1 MDDTMIMKNEDIKNN
16 FSGYGTRGNGS
27 ITPLMRKEECGVS
40 KVNRIVE
47 PFPSITETT
56 PNHSQQ
62 RSDLALF
69 QANLNL
75 TSLQTHAVLPRNS
88 ENQLTAQAALS
99 DIYTDPSAYAV
110 HSNKLRSI
118 DPITANLIVPAR
130 TDSTSLPTNS
140 NTPPQSLFPNHP
152 PVNQTL
158 VIDENGNSALIAAA
172 YSNNLPAIR
181 ALIEHR
187 RIPLNLQ
194 NYDGETAL
202 SVAVMNNNYDI
213 AKFLIDRGAD
223 LNMAN
228 YRCESPLHQAVVL
241 GNIEISRLLIEG
253 GSYVDAEDEC
263 GETPLHFAV
272 REDQV
277 EIVEYLLSIGADPDH
292 SNQDDETPAELA
304 EMVASQA
311 VKQVF
316 LENCKKYIQGK
327 TLQSIQTSPL
337 GSKSHL
343 LLKKSQK
350 KLATS
355 CMLSPLSASLALP
368 VRFFMDRPNSSE

>member
-1 MDDTMIMKNEDIKNN
+1 MIMRDEEINN
-16 FSGYGTRGNGS
+16 FSGYGTRGT
-27 ITPLMRKEECGVS
+27 ITPVLVT
-40 KVNRIVE
+40 KVTRNGE
-47 PFPSITETT
+47 PFPPITKT

-62 RSDLALF
+62 RSDPALF
-69 QANLNL
+69 QANPFS
-75 TSLQTHAVLPRNS
+75 TSLF
-88 ENQLTAQAALS
+88 ENQLTAQAALP
-99 DIYTDPSAYAV
+99 DINSNSSTYAV

-118 DPITANLIVPAR
+118 DPVTANLIVPSRA
-130 TDSTSLPTNS
+130 DSTSLFINS
-140 NTPPQSLFPNHP
+140 QSIFPNHP

-158 VIDENGNSALIAAA
+158 VVDENGNSALIAAA
-172 YSNNLPAIR
+172 YSNNLSAIR
-181 ALIEHR
+181 SLIEHR

-194 NYDGETAL
+194 NYDGESAL

-241 GNIEISRLLIEG
+241 GNIDISRLLIEG

-292 SNQDDETPAELA
+292 SNHDDETPAELA
-304 EMVASQA
+304 EMVASQD
-311 VKQVF
+311 VKQAF

-327 TLQSIQTSPL
+327 TLHSSIHSPL

-355 CMLSPLSASLALP
+355 CMLSPLSASLSLP
-368 VRFFMDRPNSSE
+368 VRFFMDRPNSSD

>member
-1 MDDTMIMKNEDIKNN
+1 MNDTIIMKNEEI
-16 FSGYGTRGNGS
+16 YGTRGTVV
-27 ITPLMRKEECGVS
+27 TPLRKEDFGV
-40 KVNRIVE
+40 KVTQ
-47 PFPSITETT
+47 PFPSITKT
-56 PNHSQQ
+56 PIHSQQ
-62 RSDLALF
+62 RSDPALF
-69 QANLNL
+69 QANIYSN
-75 TSLQTHAVLPRNS
+75 SLFARPVLPRNS
-88 ENQLTAQAALS
+88 ENQFTGQAAS
-99 DIYTDPSAYAV
+99 DIYSDPSTYAV
-110 HSNKLRSI
+110 HINKLRST
-118 DPITANLIVPAR
+118 DPVTANLIGPAR
-130 TDSTSLPTNS
+130 ADSTSFPANS
-140 NTPPQSLFPNHP
+140 QSIFPNHP

-158 VIDENGNSALIAAA
+158 VVDENGNSALIAAA
-172 YSNNLPAIR
+172 YSNNLSVIR

-241 GNIEISRLLIEG
+241 GNIETCRLLIEG

-292 SNQDDETPAELA
+292 SNHDDETPAELA

-316 LENCKKYIQGK
+316 LENCKKFIQGK
-327 TLQSIQTSPL
+327 TLHSSIHSPL

-343 LLKKSQK
+343 LLKKTQK

-355 CMLSPLSASLALP
+355 CMLSPLSASLSLP

>member
-1 MDDTMIMKNEDIKNN
+1 MIMRDEEINN
-16 FSGYGTRGNGS
+16 FSGYGTRGT
-27 ITPLMRKEECGVS
+27 ITPLLRKEDFGVS
-40 KVNRIVE
+40 KVTRTVE
-47 PFPSITETT
+47 PIPPITKT
-56 PNHSQQ
+56 PNLSQQ
-62 RSDLALF
+62 RSDPALF
-69 QANLNL
+69 QANQP
-75 TSLQTHAVLPRNS
+75 SLFTRAVLPRNP
-88 ENQLTAQAALS
+88 ENQLTAQGALS
-99 DIYTDPSAYAV
+99 DSNTSTYAV

-118 DPITANLIVPAR
+118 DPVNTNLNGPA
-130 TDSTSLPTNS
+130 LTNS
-140 NTPPQSLFPNHP
+140 QSIFPNHP

-158 VIDENGNSALIAAA
+158 VVDENGNSALIAAA
-172 YSNNLPAIR
+172 YSNNLSAIR

-213 AKFLIDRGAD
+213 AKFLVDRGAD

-241 GNIEISRLLIEG
+241 GNIDISRLLIEG
-253 GSYVDAEDEC
+253 GGYVDAEDEC

-292 SNQDDETPAELA
+292 SNHDDETPAELA

-327 TLQSIQTSPL
+327 TLHSSIHSPL

-355 CMLSPLSASLALP
+355 CMLSPLSASLSLP

>member
-1 MDDTMIMKNEDIKNN
+1 MNEAMILKNEEIKNN
-16 FSGYGTRGNGS
+16 FGIRGT
-27 ITPLMRKEECGVS
+27 ITPLMRKEDFGAS
-40 KVNRIVE
+40 KVTGNVE
-47 PFPSITETT
+47 PFPPITKT

-62 RSDLALF
+62 RSDPALF
-69 QANLNL
+69 QANLNS
-75 TSLQTHAVLPRNS
+75 TSLYNRAVLPRNS
-88 ENQLTAQAALS
+88 FNQLTAQAGLS
-99 DIYTDPSAYAV
+99 DTNSIFSSAV

-118 DPITANLIVPAR
+118 DPVTANQIVPAR
-130 TDSTSLPTNS
+130 ADSTSLPTTNS
-140 NTPPQSLFPNHP
+140 NNPQSIFPNHP

-172 YSNNLPAIR
+172 YSNNLSAIR
-181 ALIEHR
+181 ALIEQR

-292 SNQDDETPAELA
+292 SNHDDETPAELA
-304 EMVASQA
+304 EMVSSQA

-327 TLQSIQTSPL
+327 TIHSVHSPL

-350 KLATS
+350 KLVTS
-355 CMLSPLSASLALP
+355 CMLSPLSASLSLP

>member
-1 MDDTMIMKNEDIKNN
+1 
-16 FSGYGTRGNGS
+16 
-27 ITPLMRKEECGVS
+27 MRKEDFGAS
-40 KVNRIVE
+40 KVTGNVE
-47 PFPSITETT
+47 PFPPITKT

-62 RSDLALF
+62 RSDPALF
-69 QANLNL
+69 QANLNS
-75 TSLQTHAVLPRNS
+75 TSLFAGAVLPRNS
-88 ENQLTAQAALS
+88 ENQFTAQAALS
-99 DIYTDPSAYAV
+99 DIYSNSSTYAIQ
-110 HSNKLRSI
+110 SNKLRSI
-118 DPITANLIVPAR
+118 DPVTANLIGPAR
-130 TDSTSLPTNS
+130 AELTSLPTNS
-140 NTPPQSLFPNHP
+140 QSIFPNHP

-158 VIDENGNSALIAAA
+158 VVDENGNSALIAAA
-172 YSNNLPAIR
+172 YSNNLSAIR

-292 SNQDDETPAELA
+292 SNHDEETPAELA
-304 EMVASQA
+304 EMVASQD

-316 LENCKKYIQGK
+316 LENCKKFIQGK
-327 TLQSIQTSPL
+327 TIQSIHSPL
-337 GSKSHL
+337 GSKSHML
-343 LLKKSQK
+343 IKKSQK

-355 CMLSPLSASLALP
+355 CMLSPLSASLSLP